1 MPPVGEAGQL
11 VGSSRRKWQT
21 NRSDPVKVLV
31 IEDTQTGLALV
42 KQCLARINIA
52 TVLATDGVSGLE
64 KFRDHKPDMV
74 ILDIVLP
81 DMDGFEVAR
90 RIRAS
95 EKAGE
100 WTPILFLTGLT
111 GEQDLARAIA
121 AGGDDYLIK
130 PISEIVLTAKVRA
143 MQRILQMRQSLV
155 VMARKLDNAN
165 RELTRLSA
173 VDGLTG
179 VANRRQLEV
188 MLDRE
193 WRRCAR
199 ARQSMAVLI
208 ADVDSFKLYN
218 DYYGH
223 LAGDECLKAVAQAL
237 SRQLRRPSDFLAR
250 YGGEEFAAVL
260 PNTDTEGVTRL
271 AEAMCQAVRD
281 LSMPHLGTEPS
292 GSVTVSIGVAAA
304 LPQPGTSSQAIKA
317 LLARAD
323 TALYSAKR
331 LGRDQVAVA
340 EADDATKLVGQAD

>member
-1 MPPVGEAGQL
+1 
-11 VGSSRRKWQT
+11 
-21 NRSDPVKVLV
+21 
-31 IEDTQTGLALV
+31 
-42 KQCLARINIA
+42 
-52 TVLATDGVSGLE
+52 
-64 KFRDHKPDMV
+64 
-74 ILDIVLP
+74 
-81 DMDGFEVAR
+81 
-90 RIRAS
+90 
-95 EKAGE
+95 
-100 WTPILFLTGLT
+100 
-111 GEQDLARAIA
+111 
-121 AGGDDYLIK
+121 
-130 PISEIVLTAKVRA
+130 
-143 MQRILQMRQSLV
+143 
-155 VMARKLDNAN
+155 
-165 RELTRLSA
+165 
-173 VDGLTG
+173 
-179 VANRRQLEV
+179 
-188 MLDRE
+188 
-193 WRRCAR
+193 
-199 ARQSMAVLI
+199 MAVLI